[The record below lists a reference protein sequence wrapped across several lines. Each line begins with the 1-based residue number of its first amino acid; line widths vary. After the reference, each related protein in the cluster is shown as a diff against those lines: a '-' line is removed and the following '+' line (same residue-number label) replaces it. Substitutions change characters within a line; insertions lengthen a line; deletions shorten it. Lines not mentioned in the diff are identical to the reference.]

1 MSVKGKV
8 AVMNVLLYNFAS
20 LRPKQ
25 VVDFLTGAAFSKLNM
40 NNRIV
45 SLVVLAV
52 IVFLVGG
59 CIPANQTPVITSLR
73 ANQTPVITSLRAKQ
87 EMIAPLDSCLI
98 ECVASDKDE
107 DELVYVW
114 SASEGG
120 ITGSNAAVAWTA
132 PEQEGVY
139 DIMVNVIDGRG
150 GEATGTVSI
159 TVKKLPPRCGA

>member
-1 MSVKGKV
+1 VSIKGKV
-8 AVMNVLLYNFAS
+8 AVMNVLLYNFAF

-25 VVDFLTGAAFSKLNM
+25 VVDFLTGVAFSKLNM

-45 SLVVLAV
+45 GLVVLAV

-59 CIPANQTPVITSLR
+59 CNPANQP
-73 ANQTPVITSLRAKQ
+73 PVITSLRAKQ

-107 DELVYVW
+107 DELVYEW
-114 SASEGG
+114 AASEGG
-120 ITGSNAAVAWTA
+120 ITGSKAAVAWTA

-150 GEATGTVSI
+150 GEATGTVTI

>member
-1 MSVKGKV
+1 
-8 AVMNVLLYNFAS
+8 
-20 LRPKQ
+20 
-25 VVDFLTGAAFSKLNM
+25 M

-45 SLVVLAV
+45 CLVVLAV

-59 CIPANQTPVITSLR
+59 CIPANQTP
-73 ANQTPVITSLRAKQ
+73 NQSPVITSLRAKQ

-120 ITGSNAAVAWTA
+120 ITGSKVAVAWTA